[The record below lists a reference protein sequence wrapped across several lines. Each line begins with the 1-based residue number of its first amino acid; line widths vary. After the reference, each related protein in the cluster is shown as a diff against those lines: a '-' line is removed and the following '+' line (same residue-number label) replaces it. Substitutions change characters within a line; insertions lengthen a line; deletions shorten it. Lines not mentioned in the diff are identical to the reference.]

1 MKLENFSHLA
11 QVIACVGVVPA
22 IWGLFDSARQAQEEE
37 QKTQALL
44 RLTAFPALDGVIQR
58 DRELRDKVSEA
69 TAGLENL
76 TRTNQL
82 RQNYPTGRAAYLG
95 IPGLADAGRHYE
107 YLGVMIRLGYVEFRP
122 IFEVV
127 SFPDDLWAAA
137 ESSGLLRM
145 IREENWNG
153 PGQSMSDFWR
163 NFEYLRTCYQLARQG
178 KPVPVEPAMAKP
190 SPAGGFLERLIAKP
204 VPSPATENRPN

>member
-1 MKLENFSHLA
+1 MKLQNLSHVA

-22 IWGLFDSARQAQEEE
+22 IWGLFDSAQKSQMEE

-44 RLTAFPALDGVIQR
+44 RLTAFPALDGIVQR
-58 DRELRDKVSEA
+58 DRELREKILAA
-69 TAGLENL
+69 TAALEKL
-76 TRTNQL
+76 GRENQL
-82 RQNYPTGRAAYLG
+82 RGAYPTGRAAYSS
-95 IPGLADAGRHYE
+95 IAGLADAGRHYE

-127 SFPDDLWAAA
+127 SFPDELWNAA

-145 IREENWNG
+145 IREENWSG
-153 PGQSMSDFWR
+153 PGHPMDDFWK

-178 KPVPVEPAMAKP
+178 RPVPCETPAAA
-190 SPAGGFLERLIAKP
+190 SSGLERLMENL
-204 VPSPATENRPN
+204 VRPANKGGP

>member
-58 DRELRDKVSEA
+58 DRELRDKISEA

-76 TRTNQL
+76 ARTNQL
-82 RQNYPTGRAAYLG
+82 RQTYPTGRAAYLG

-127 SFPDDLWAAA
+127 SFPDDLWSAA
-137 ESSGLLRM
+137 ESSGLLQM
-145 IREENWNG
+145 IREENWGG
-153 PGQSMSDFWR
+153 PGQPMSDFWK
-163 NFEYLRTCYQLARQG
+163 NFEYLRTCYQVARQG
-178 KPVPVEPAMAKP
+178 KPVPVEPPATKP
-190 SPAGGFLERLIAKP
+190 SAGESFFERLISKP
-204 VPSPATENRPN
+204 LQSPAAKSPPS